1 MKSNYLENTT
11 IPEQIYKKFVDDINS
26 GKLAAGERLPGDR
39 QLAEM
44 HGTGRS
50 SMISALRL
58 LQNKGY
64 IERLPMRGTFVRHDA
79 KKITSEIKIF
89 CPLPE
94 VEMSPENVGYGS
106 FIVDTEITQG
116 LISDASQENCSITSR
131 YMEDS
136 SSPLQLRRQLEIIQR
151 TSDAV
156 VFIGPQFIH
165 LKELVFQNNIPAV
178 VISPQY
184 SWGRSHL
191 PSISYDREAAFAQ
204 FAERLSNDGCKFLG
218 LVSMHSPLEADH
230 VDLELRQSMFRN
242 NLAKKNIKVK
252 DYNLS
257 YSSHPSEAVY
267 QELSELL
274 ANEAELP
281 DTFCGPHYPAVM
293 ALQQLMYKQN
303 KKFNIVALT
312 GGSIFSLIY
321 PVVTYIRTPCVE
333 MGRLARATLIN
344 AVKKGEANFANQM
357 VTANIWPKK

>member
-1 MKSNYLENTT
+1 MKSDYLESET
-11 IPEQIYKKFVDDINS
+11 IPKRIYRKFVANINS
-26 GKLAAGERLPGDR
+26 GKLVAGERLPGDR
-39 QLAEM
+39 QLAEQYS
-44 HGTGRS
+44 TGRS

-58 LQNKGY
+58 LQQDGY
-64 IERLPMRGTFVRHDA
+64 IERLPMRGTFVRKDA
-79 KKITSEIKIF
+79 KRITSEIKIF

-94 VEMSPENVGYGS
+94 VEMSPENVGYAN

-116 LISDASQENCSITSR
+116 LISDASQENCSVTSR

-136 SSPLQLRRQLEIIQR
+136 ADPLQLRRQLEIIQQS
-151 TSDAV
+151 SDAV
-156 VFIGPQFIH
+156 VFIGHQFIH

-184 SWGRSHL
+184 FWGRSHL
-191 PSISYDREAAFAQ
+191 PSISYDQEAAFVQ

-242 NLAKKNIKVK
+242 NLAKKNIKVR

-257 YSSHPSEAVY
+257 YSSHPSETVY

-281 DTFCGPHYPAVM
+281 DTFCGPHYSTVM

-303 KKFNIVALT
+303 KTFNIVALT
-312 GGSIFSLIY
+312 GGSMFSLIY
-321 PVVTYIRTPCVE
+321 PAVTYIRTPCVE
-333 MGRLARATLIN
+333 MGHLARKTLIK
-344 AVKKGEANFANQM
+344 AVKTGEVNFANQT
-357 VTANIWPKK
+357 VAANIWPKK